1 MTRRDFQA
9 NGGHRSATKKNRWS
23 GGCAPPR
30 RLSGPT
36 CPLCGSRRN
45 ATDEWC
51 GGNRCL
57 NALSLYMAGKIQ
69 SAAPPYDVPETRL
82 RSAEAAR

>member
-1 MTRRDFQA
+1 MSDP
-9 NGGHRSATKKNRWS
+9 K
-23 GGCAPPR
+23 
-30 RLSGPT
+30 

-57 NALSLYMAGKIQ
+57 NALNLYMKGKIQ

-82 RSAEAAR
+82 RAAEAAR

>member
-1 MTRRDFQA
+1 MTRRRPGDP
-9 NGGHRSATKKNRWS
+9 K
-23 GGCAPPR
+23 
-30 RLSGPT
+30 

-57 NALSLYMAGKIQ
+57 NALNLYMAGKIQ
-69 SAAPPYDVPETRL
+69 SAAAPYDVPETRA
-82 RSAEAAR
+82 RVGGEFCQDFPRCDHTSREACEAAR

>member
-1 MTRRDFQA
+1 MSDP
-9 NGGHRSATKKNRWS
+9 K
-23 GGCAPPR
+23 
-30 RLSGPT
+30 

-51 GGNRCL
+51 GGPRCL
-57 NALSLYMAGKIQ
+57 NALNLYMKGKIQ
-69 SAAPPYDVPETRL
+69 SAQPPYDVPETRL